1 MAGVLISA
9 ILLPA
14 PWPVIADPAT
24 LLGFGSA
31 GRSRDW
37 LPHAARTGPAVLR
50 IEPKTG
56 DSLLR
61 REFSHDS
68 RAKAAVNAYRYFAG
82 LLVGALSDKLKAELL
97 SLYFY
102 PGDERDFWNENS
114 LGPKIAAI
122 AAGSFKS
129 KEPPKI
135 KGERIRC

>member
-24 LLGFGSA
+24 LLGFGIA
-31 GRSRDW
+31 GRSREW

-68 RAKAAVNAYRYFAG
+68 RDQGGRECLPLFCR
-82 LLVGALSDKLKAELL
+82 LVSGRPQRQAEGGV
-97 SLYFY
+97 F
-102 PGDERDFWNENS
+102 
-114 LGPKIAAI
+114 
-122 AAGSFKS
+122 
-129 KEPPKI
+129 
-135 KGERIRC
+135 